1 MAIHGHT
8 RIELRDV
15 NTGEKKIVEDD
26 NMVTNALAKMLRPA
40 NGWATV
46 FGSKRFYPKRTSYY
60 MSMAD
65 VLLGGVLCFENIHE
79 ENGENYFKDPLNK
92 LIAKASNYAYTGAD
106 VTQGSYNIEESG
118 KQPDGSLKKVWDF
131 ATNQGNGTIASVS
144 LTNCYYGELGDGC
157 LVENEKKLNGGMYGL
172 LELTARGLEGTMS
185 NYASEGYVP
194 AIYLNDVGRWHV
206 YNDSMASLLFC
217 YADYKENY
225 AIFIDDAFNA
235 YYYDSKYAD
244 RHFFNSKKIFI
255 KKMRIPFSK
264 ISIFTNPYDFE
275 FGEEGEIMIPE
286 EILAQCNG
294 VSSGLR
300 IYSDVGYIYMIIA
313 KRDYCINPGEMLRIL
328 KINVSD
334 FSTEIINVTNTT
346 NTCIYINSVTHSS
359 SYRSLYFGF
368 NSGGINITNEYFI
381 FHSYGGGEKT
391 NGKIY
396 RINLK
401 NNADTAVFKMNGEEF
416 TCTTYLYFQ
425 KLGDMLYADQFAIN
439 IKSTEIKY
447 CKRYNGSS
455 GSIWL
460 SEERNG
466 FEIACEAYGEKLPV
480 FFRFI
485 DNKLGN
491 DDYLKLVPC
500 FRIDTLM
507 TINNL
512 PEPVIKTASQTM
524 KITYTITEE

>member
-1 MAIHGHT
+1 MALHGHT
-8 RIELRDV
+8 KIELQDV
-15 NTGEKKIVEDD
+15 NTGEKKVVEDD
-26 NMVTNALAKMLRPA
+26 NMVTNALAKMLIPA

-46 FGSKRFYPKRTSYY
+46 FGSRRFYPNGTSNY
-60 MSMAD
+60 MGMAD
-65 VLLGGVLCFENIHE
+65 MLLGGVLCFENIHE

-157 LVENEKKLNGGMYGL
+157 LVENEKKINGGTYGFS
-172 LELTARGLEGTMS
+172 ELTARGLEGMVS
-185 NYASEGYVP
+185 SSGSEGYTP
-194 AIYLNDVGRWHV
+194 AIYLNAVGRWRV
-206 YNDSMASLLFC
+206 YNDPLASLLFC

-225 AIFIDDAFNA
+225 AVFIDDVFNV
-235 YYYDSKYAD
+235 YYDSKYAD

-255 KKMRIPFSK
+255 KKMRVPFSK
-264 ISIFTNPYDFE
+264 ISIFTNPYDLE
-275 FGEEGEIMIPE
+275 FGEESEIMIPE
-286 EILAQCNG
+286 NILSQCNG
-294 VSSGLR
+294 TNSALR
-300 IYSDVGYIYMIIA
+300 IYSDTGYIYMIIA
-313 KRDYCINPGEMLRIL
+313 KRDYYINPGEMLRVL

-334 FSTEIINVTNTT
+334 FSTEVISITNTT
-346 NTCIYINSVTHSS
+346 NTCMYIGAAGYSS
-359 SYRSLYFGF
+359 NYRSLYFGF
-368 NSGGINITNEYFI
+368 NSGGMSITNEYFI
-381 FHSYGGGEKT
+381 FHSYEGSEKT
-391 NGKIY
+391 DGKIY

-401 NNADTAVFKMNGEEF
+401 NNADIATFKINGEDF
-416 TCTTYLYFQ
+416 VYTTYSYFQ
-425 KLGDMLYADQFAIN
+425 RIGDMLFANQFAFN
-439 IKSTEIKY
+439 IKSLEIKY
-447 CKRYNGSS
+447 CKRYNESLS
-455 GSIWL
+455 SIWL
-460 SEERNG
+460 SEDRNTLDI
-466 FEIACEAYGEKLPV
+466 FCEAYGEKLPV

-485 DNKLGN
+485 CNKNVN
-491 DDYLKLVPC
+491 DDYLKLIPC